1 MSRSGRVTAHA
12 NIRLHSLMT
21 NCRGVNPF
29 PLASPEALIIYILF
43 DADPVNPFARVAL
56 KIQRI
61 LICYYPD

>member
-1 MSRSGRVTAHA
+1 
-12 NIRLHSLMT
+12 MT